1 MMIFLT
7 IIIKMIKYLKFKKDK
22 KLNYKKNEF

>member
-1 MMIFLT
+1 MMIFLI
-7 IIIKMIKYLKFKKDK
+7 IIIKMIKNLEFKKDK